1 MERFDAIVIGAGPAG
16 STAAYRMA
24 QGGLK
29 VLLVERAKVPGGKN
43 LFGGRIYSHIL
54 RKYFG
59 NFESEAPVERF
70 VVRETI
76 GLMDEFDC
84 ASIDFA
90 SRRSEANKASSFIAR
105 RSRFDRWLSE
115 KAETAGALL
124 VPGTKVEGLTVTDGA
139 VRGIVSGGDSIES
152 DCVVNAEGVTATIA
166 RKAGLRNDVFPSQVK
181 VGVKETIE
189 LGKGV
194 INDRFN
200 ISDDEGAAGIFIG
213 HPASYLTAS
222 GSFVYTNSDSV
233 SIGVVVDPVEL
244 SNARKDV
251 QQIIEEFRLHP
262 YMQRLLKGGKII
274 EYSAHMIPN
283 SVPLEPSNL
292 VGNGF
297 LNTGDAAGLFANH
310 AFTYRGVDFAIASGF
325 AAADAV
331 ITAHSSGSYGR
342 ESLMSYYNYLAR
354 EVIPEL
360 RRAEKAAG
368 VLHNRR
374 IFSAY
379 PPFVLDFLEDMFR
392 FDGVGKTPVSS
403 SLKKNMKG
411 RISMLTALRDMMS
424 AYRKL

>member
-24 QGGLK
+24 KGGLK

-54 RKYFG
+54 RKHFG
-59 NFESEAPVERF
+59 NFESDAPVERF

-76 GLMDEFDC
+76 GMMDEFDC
-84 ASIDFA
+84 ASIDF
-90 SRRSEANKASSFIAR
+90 SSHRSEANKAFSFIAR
-105 RSRFDRWLSE
+105 RSRFDKWLAE
-115 KAETAGALL
+115 KAEGAGALL
-124 VPGTKVEGLTVTDGA
+124 VPGTRVEDIVVRDGA

-152 DCVVNAEGVTATIA
+152 ECVVNAEGVTATIA
-166 RKAGLRNDVFPSQVK
+166 RKAGLRDDVLPSQVK

-189 LGKGV
+189 LGKDV

-200 ISDDEGAAGIFIG
+200 LSDDEGTAGVFIG
-213 HPASYLTAS
+213 YPASYLSAS

-233 SIGVVVDPVEL
+233 SIGIVVDPTEQ
-244 SNARKDV
+244 SGARKDV
-251 QQIIEEFRLHP
+251 QLMIEEFRLHP
-262 YMQRLLKGGKII
+262 YMQRLLKGGRMI

-297 LNTGDAAGLFANH
+297 LNTGDAAGLFVNH
-310 AFTYRGVDFAIASGF
+310 GFTYRGVDFAIASGI

-331 ITAHSSGSYGR
+331 ISAHSAGSYGR
-342 ESLMSYYNYLAR
+342 DSLMSYYDYLAR

-360 RRAEKAAG
+360 RRAERTAG
-368 VLHNRR
+368 VLHNKRM
-374 IFSAY
+374 FSTY
-379 PPFVLDFLEDMFR
+379 PPLVLDFLEDMFR
-392 FDGVGKTPVSS
+392 FDGVGKAPVSS

-411 RISMLTALRDMMS
+411 RISMLTALRDMLS
-424 AYRKL
+424 AYRKM